1 MARMWRMCA
10 LSVLI
15 LECAIVGA
23 DVGAVSCRRIS
34 RGILNDQSV
43 HDQSVQNFACADSF
57 SPPRSTAHVG
67 KLKDAISLRQRYLDG
82 VNANYVDENSVA
94 FILFAIDTLEDEKR
108 HLQLRPDG
116 VNMLTLSRR
125 SVFTSRTP
133 RPTRQIN
140 QSCLSLLPQ

>member
-1 MARMWRMCA
+1 MWRMCA
-10 LSVLI
+10 LSVFI
-15 LECAIVGA
+15 LECGIVSA
-23 DVGAVSCRRIS
+23 DVSAVRCPRIQ

-57 SPPRSTAHVG
+57 SPPRNTAHVG

-82 VNANYVDENSVA
+82 VNVNYVDENSVA

-116 VNMLTLSRR
+116 VNTLTISRR

-133 RPTRQIN
+133 
-140 QSCLSLLPQ
+140 